1 MTDEGYIK
9 FSADWQ
15 HAPPFPAAATA
26 QLNAF
31 RQELYEMGLIGAY
44 ENGIGFGNISCRAE
58 NGGLFYISG
67 SKTGNFAE
75 LDSRHYALVT
85 DVGAPENRLSCTG
98 PIIASSESMSHAVIY
113 EECPDVN
120 GVIHVHD
127 FHLWKSLMH
136 EVPTT
141 EASAPYG
148 SPEMVESIRRLL
160 VEADLKACKI
170 FVMEGHEEGIFTFGK
185 DLAEA
190 MAVLKAYL

>member
-1 MTDEGYIK
+1 MIDEGYIK
-9 FSADWQ
+9 FSANWQ
-15 HAPPFPAAATA
+15 HAPPFSAPEIA

-31 RQELYEMGLIGAY
+31 RQELYEIGLIGAY

-58 NGGLFYISG
+58 SGGLFYISG

-75 LDSRHYALVT
+75 LDTCHYALVT
-85 DVGAPENRLSCTG
+85 DVRASENRLSCIG

-127 FHLWKSLMH
+127 LHLWQSLMH
-136 EVPTT
+136 KVPTT
-141 EASAPYG
+141 DASAPYG

-160 VEADLKACKI
+160 GETSLRVSKI
-170 FVMEGHEEGIFTFGK
+170 FVMEGHEEGIFTFGT
-185 DLAEA
+185 DLSEA
-190 MAVLKAYL
+190 MAVLKSYV